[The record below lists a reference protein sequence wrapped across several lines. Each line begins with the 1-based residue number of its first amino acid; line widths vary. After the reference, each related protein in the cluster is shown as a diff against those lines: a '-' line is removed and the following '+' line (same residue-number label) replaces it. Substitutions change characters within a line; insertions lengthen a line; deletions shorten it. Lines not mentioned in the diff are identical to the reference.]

1 MKKGIL
7 FAVFVALLLT
17 VTSSSIVKAED
28 LSVASV
34 LSGWKFSGDLTSF
47 ASFKAEE
54 RSTDS
59 KLNFSYMQFYAEKQI
74 QKDLTVYLSLVINN
88 KEYNNDKNDY
98 ETTMLVDT
106 AFLSYAVNDVLSV
119 HVGREIINYGYE
131 NPICII
137 DEKFAILPAMS
148 SAYFG
153 GYVLRGDGVG
163 VVVRNSVVDV
173 NAAYMNIPTDN
184 SINGK
189 SYYARVSK
197 TIGSLTIGANGLLA
211 KGPDYSLEGD
221 ISAIPPTSSKDDT
234 VSYFGPDIKFQNDL
248 LDFRTEVIFANRETE
263 FTPGAGKESINR
275 IGFYSQ
281 ITVNLLSEKKLYV
294 GSRLDYVEPYTQP
307 KEINRYLSG
316 VVGSYLYDNVLVR
329 AQFKSNID
337 EGKDSE
343 AGLMLTI
350 TF

>member
-7 FAVFVALLLT
+7 FTVFAALLLT
-17 VTSSSIVKAED
+17 VTTSSALKAEE
-28 LSVASV
+28 LSVSGL

-47 ASFKAEE
+47 ASFKSEE
-54 RSTDS
+54 REGDS
-59 KLNFSYMQFYAEKQI
+59 KLNFSYMQFYAEKEI
-74 QKDLTVYLSLVINN
+74 QKNLTVYLSLAVNN
-88 KEYNNDKNDY
+88 KDYNNDKNNY
-98 ETTMLVDT
+98 ETTVLVDT

-119 HVGREIINYGYE
+119 HVGREIINYGYQ

-137 DEKFAILPAMS
+137 DEKFAILPSMS
-148 SAYFG
+148 LSYFG

-163 VVVRNSVVDV
+163 IVVRNSVVDV

-184 SINGK
+184 TINGK

-197 TIGSLTIGANGLLA
+197 TIGSLTVGANGLLA
-211 KGPDYSLEGD
+211 KGPDYVLGD
-221 ISAIPPTSSKDDT
+221 STTPSNDDT
-234 VSYFGPDIKFQNDL
+234 VSYFGPDVKFENDL
-248 LDFRTEVIFANRETE
+248 LDFRTEVMFANRETE

-281 ITVNLLSEKKLYV
+281 VTVNLLSEKKLYV

-343 AGLMLTI
+343 AGLMLTV

>member
-1 MKKGIL
+1 MKRVSL
-7 FAVFVALLLT
+7 LVLSTVCLLLSA
-17 VTSSSIVKAED
+17 VTIKAED
-28 LSVASV
+28 VNL
-34 LSGWKFSGDLTSF
+34 LSGWKLSGDATAF

-54 RSTDS
+54 RPTDS

-74 QKDLTVYLSLVINN
+74 QSDLTVYLSLVVNN
-88 KEYNNDKNDY
+88 ANNY
-98 ETTMLVDT
+98 ETTILVDT

-137 DEKFAILPAMS
+137 DEKFAFLPAMS
-148 SAYFG
+148 LSYFG

-163 VVVRNSVVDV
+163 LVVRNSVVDV
-173 NAAYMNIPTDN
+173 NATYMNIPTDIP
-184 SINGK
+184 SSPTADGVIKGK

-197 TIGSLTIGANGLLA
+197 TVGSLTVGVNGLFA
-211 KGPDYSLEGD
+211 KGPDYVLGND
-221 ISAIPPTSSKDDT
+221 SAGTTSKDDT

-248 LDFRTEVIFANRETE
+248 LDFRTELIFANRETD
-263 FTPGAGKESINR
+263 FGSGAESVNR
-275 IGFYSQ
+275 IGAYSQ
-281 ITVNLLSEKKLYV
+281 ITVNLLSSKKLYV
-294 GSRLDYVEPYTQP
+294 GSRLDYVEPYTVYD

-316 VVGSYLYDNVLVR
+316 VVGSYVYDNVLVR

-343 AGLMLTI
+343 AGLMLTV

>member
-1 MKKGIL
+1 MKKRFL
-7 FAVFVALLLT
+7 FAVFAALILT
-17 VTSSSIVKAED
+17 VTSSSIVKAEE
-28 LSVASV
+28 LSAASIASV
-34 LSGWKFSGDLTSF
+34 LSGWKFSGDLTTF
-47 ASFKAEE
+47 ASFKSEE

-74 QKDLTVYLSLVINN
+74 QKDMTVYLSMVVNN
-88 KEYNNDKNDY
+88 RAYNNDQNNY
-98 ETTMLVDT
+98 ETTILVDT
-106 AFLSYAVNDVLSV
+106 AFLSYAVNDVLSI
-119 HVGREIINYGYE
+119 HAGREIINYGYQ
-131 NPICII
+131 NPISII
-137 DEKFAILPAMS
+137 DEKFAMLPAMS
-148 SAYFG
+148 LSYFG
-153 GYVLRGDGVG
+153 GYVLRGDGIG
-163 VVVRNSVVDV
+163 IALRNSAVDV

-184 SINGK
+184 TINGK

-197 TIGSLTIGANGLLA
+197 TIGHLTVGANGLIS
-211 KGPDYSLEGD
+211 KGPDY
-221 ISAIPPTSSKDDT
+221 ATNDDT
-234 VSYFGPDIKFQNDL
+234 VSYFGPDVKFQNDL

-263 FTPGAGKESINR
+263 FTPGTGTESINR

-281 ITVNLLSEKKLYV
+281 VTVNLLSAKKLYV

-343 AGLMLTI
+343 AGLMLTV

>member
-1 MKKGIL
+1 MKKVSLAVL
-7 FAVFVALLLT
+7 FVMCFLISAV
-17 VTSSSIVKAED
+17 SIKAEEIG
-28 LSVASV
+28 V
-34 LSGWKFSGDLTSF
+34 LSGWKLSGDATAF

-54 RSTDS
+54 RTTDS

-74 QKDLTVYLSLVINN
+74 QSDLTVYLSLVVNN
-88 KEYNNDKNDY
+88 RAYNNNQNNY
-98 ETTMLVDT
+98 ETTILVDT
-106 AFLSYAVNDVLSV
+106 AFLSYAVNDILSV

-131 NPICII
+131 NPISII
-137 DEKFAILPAMS
+137 DEKFAMLPAMS
-148 SAYFG
+148 LSYFG

-163 VVVRNSVVDV
+163 LVLRNSVVDV

-197 TIGSLTIGANGLLA
+197 TIDSLTVGFNGLVA
-211 KGPDYSLEGD
+211 KGPD
-221 ISAIPPTSSKDDT
+221 SAIQADG
-234 VSYFGPDIKFQNDL
+234 VSYFGPDIKYANDL
-248 LDFRTEVIFANRETE
+248 LDFRTELVFANRETD
-263 FTPGAGKESINR
+263 FGSGTESVNR
-275 IGFYSQ
+275 LGFYSQ
-281 ITVNLLSEKKLYV
+281 ITVNLLSERKLYV
-294 GSRLDYVEPYTQP
+294 GSRLDYVEPYTVYDKQ
-307 KEINRYLSG
+307 INRYLSG

-343 AGLMLTI
+343 AGLMLTV

>member
-1 MKKGIL
+1 MNKVYLLALSTMCL
-7 FAVFVALLLT
+7 FLSAGT
-17 VTSSSIVKAED
+17 IKAEE
-28 LSVASV
+28 ANI
-34 LSGWKFSGDLTSF
+34 LSGWKLSGDATAF

-54 RSTDS
+54 RTADS

-74 QKDLTVYLSLVINN
+74 QKDMTVYLSLVVNN
-88 KEYNNDKNDY
+88 KEYNNDQNNY
-98 ETTMLVDT
+98 ETTVLVDT
-106 AFLSYAVNDVLSV
+106 AFLSYALNDVLSV

-137 DEKFAILPAMS
+137 DEKFAMLPAMS
-148 SAYFG
+148 LSYFG

-163 VVVRNSVVDV
+163 LVVRNSVVDV

-197 TIGSLTIGANGLLA
+197 ALGSLTLGVNGLFA
-211 KGPDYSLEGD
+211 KGPD
-221 ISAIPPTSSKDDT
+221 SATQSDG

-248 LDFRTEVIFANRETE
+248 LDFRTELVFANRETD
-263 FTPGAGKESINR
+263 FGSGTESVNR
-275 IGFYSQ
+275 LGFYSQ
-281 ITVNLLSEKKLYV
+281 VTVNLLSARKLYV
-294 GSRLDYVEPYTQP
+294 GSRLDYVEPYTSYD
-307 KEINRYLSG
+307 KVINRYLSG
-316 VVGSYLYDNVLVR
+316 VVGSYLYNNVLARV
-329 AQFKSNID
+329 QFKSNID

-343 AGLMLTI
+343 AGLMLTV

>member
-1 MKKGIL
+1 MKKVSLLVL
-7 FAVFVALLLT
+7 FVMCFLISAV
-17 VTSSSIVKAED
+17 SIKAEE
-28 LSVASV
+28 LGV
-34 LSGWKFSGDLTSF
+34 LSGWKLSGDATAF

-54 RSTDS
+54 RTTDS

-74 QKDLTVYLSLVINN
+74 QKDLTVYLSLVVNN
-88 KEYNNDKNDY
+88 KEYNNDQNNY

-119 HVGREIINYGYE
+119 HIGREIINYGYE

-137 DEKFAILPAMS
+137 DEKFAMLPAVS
-148 SAYFG
+148 LSYFG

-163 VVVRNSVVDV
+163 LVVRNSVVDV
-173 NAAYMNIPTDN
+173 NASYMNIPTDN
-184 SINGK
+184 SVNGK

-197 TIGSLTIGANGLLA
+197 TMGSLTVGANGMFT
-211 KGPDYSLEGD
+211 KGPD
-221 ISAIPPTSSKDDT
+221 SALQTDA

-248 LDFRTEVIFANRETE
+248 LDFRTELVFANRETD
-263 FTPGAGKESINR
+263 FGSGTESVNR
-275 IGFYSQ
+275 LGFYSQ
-281 ITVNLLSEKKLYV
+281 VTVNLLSSRKLYV
-294 GSRLDYVEPYTQP
+294 GSRLDYVEPYTVYD
-307 KEINRYLSG
+307 KEINRYLSA
-316 VVGSYLYDNVLVR
+316 VVGSYIYDNVLVR

-343 AGLMLTI
+343 AGLMMTV